1 ETGRA
6 CGGEGGSPPPRA
18 DAQTRPRQ
26 RPGAREG
33 VMRPY
38 RLLLLL
44 YPASF
49 RGEYGDEM
57 TALVR
62 HRLRDAGGPLARLV
76 TWIGIAAET
85 AVNAGRGTGEI
96 TTQER

>member
-1 ETGRA
+1 
-6 CGGEGGSPPPRA
+6 
-18 DAQTRPRQ
+18 
-26 RPGAREG
+26 
-33 VMRPY
+33 MRPY

-85 AVNAGRGTGEI
+85 LFVSFVSPWSLKSSA
-96 TTQER
+96 TTKR